1 MKKKLNTTIPISLF
15 MGSLLLFGAGCS
27 KKTVVPPPPK
37 DTTGY
42 EMTSGNDIS
51 YPTAEGGYSEGNL
64 PVEGSLDDT
73 AQQGAAGGAGGIA
86 QGGIDQQSDEYKR
99 LHGRSSPNLFPIYFD
114 FDQASV
120 RSDMAQVMNDNAEY
134 LKTIP
139 NATVV
144 LEGNSDERGTNEY
157 NLALGERRAINT
169 QQYLVNLGIDT
180 YRIQTLSY
188 GEEQPVFLEQEEDA
202 YDRNRRVDFV
212 VK

>member
-1 MKKKLNTTIPISLF
+1 MP
-15 MGSLLLFGAGCS
+15 
-27 KKTVVPPPPK
+27 
-37 DTTGY
+37 
-42 EMTSGNDIS
+42 SGNDIS
-51 YPTAEGGYSEGNL
+51 YPTAGGGYSEGNL
-64 PVEGSLDDT
+64 PIEGSLDDT
-73 AQQGAAGGAGGIA
+73 TRQGAAGGAGGVA
-86 QGGIDQQSDEYKR
+86 QGSADQQSDEYLR
-99 LHGRSSPNLFPIYFD
+99 LHGRSSKNLFPIYFD
-114 FDQASV
+114 FDSANV
-120 RSDMAQVMNDNAEY
+120 RNDMTQVMIDNAEY

-188 GEEQPVFLEQEEDA
+188 GEEQPIFQELNDDA
-202 YDRNRRVDFV
+202 YNRNRRVDFV

>member
-1 MKKKLNTTIPISLF
+1 MKKKLNTTLTISLF

-27 KKTVVPPPPK
+27 NKTVVPPPPK
-37 DTTGY
+37 DTAGY

-64 PVEGSLDDT
+64 PAEGSLDDT
-73 AQQGAAGGAGGIA
+73 AQTGAAGGAGGVA
-86 QGGIDQQSDEYKR
+86 QGGVDQQSDEYKR

-120 RSDMAQVMNDNAEY
+120 RSDMAQVMIDNAEY

-139 NATVV
+139 NAKVV

-188 GEEQPVFLEQEEDA
+188 GEEQPVFQDQGEEA
-202 YDRNRRVDFV
+202 YSRNRRVDFV